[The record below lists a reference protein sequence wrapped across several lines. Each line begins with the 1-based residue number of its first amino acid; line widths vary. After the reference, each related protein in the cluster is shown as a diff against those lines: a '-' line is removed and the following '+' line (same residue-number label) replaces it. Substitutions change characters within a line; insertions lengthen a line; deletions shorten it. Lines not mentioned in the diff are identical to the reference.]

1 MHNNQHQHQQQHQP
15 LNEGLRPMDLKEM
28 VHTTFDVDTFRSK
41 MGEDQDVCV
50 VSFKVKDRSPAK
62 DLMEFIEKG
71 YPFVLDADVSSGED
85 NKGEYSVFVEI
96 SRTPKLSE
104 QIQELTYGVKK
115 LTGIEGFKFK
125 YYKESDVLEAN
136 EENFKKRIPLTS
148 NDYHGYVN
156 KVKTEDVKRFFTK
169 TLMDDLTLD
178 GDIITIH
185 KPFDKTVKLQIV
197 KDSPTESI
205 LEGIEDGY
213 SVDETAT
220 SEMFWLTKVLGDYSI
235 NKVGENFVFN
245 NGNRSMLLKRID

>member
-1 MHNNQHQHQQQHQP
+1 MQNNNQQ
-15 LNEGLRPMDLKEM
+15 LNEGLRPLDLREM
-28 VHTTFDVDTFRSK
+28 IHTIFEVDSFKSK
-41 MGEDQDVCV
+41 MGEDRDVCV

-62 DLMEFIEKG
+62 DLMEFVEKG

-104 QIQELTYGVKK
+104 QIKELTYGVKK
-115 LTGIEGFKFK
+115 LTGIDNFQFK
-125 YYKESDVLEAN
+125 YHKESQVHEVT
-136 EENFKKRIPLTS
+136 EENLKKHIPPTS
-148 NDYHGYVN
+148 REYDGFVN

-178 GDIITIH
+178 GNVVTIH
-185 KPFDKTVKLQIV
+185 KPFNKQIKLEII

-205 LEGIEDGY
+205 LEGLEDAY
-213 SVDETAT
+213 TVDEAAT